1 VQMFAVCGMLTRL
14 VLTFMYVLNCPAPKR
29 FDLNPTEQDSNR
41 VISFSKGRTDLA
53 SCHLAV
59 NGVQER
65 LRPPELLTDHLSQGV
80 YTWCLYPEFESASH
94 QDACGL
100 SFVTEGLETP
110 LSPEDDDV
118 DNLTGHISARL
129 SFRSDSRGWPVS
141 GEEGS
146 SC

>member
-1 VQMFAVCGMLTRL
+1 
-14 VLTFMYVLNCPAPKR
+14 
-29 FDLNPTEQDSNR
+29 
-41 VISFSKGRTDLA
+41 
-53 SCHLAV
+53 
-59 NGVQER
+59 
-65 LRPPELLTDHLSQGV
+65 
-80 YTWCLYPEFESASH
+80 
-94 QDACGL
+94 
-100 SFVTEGLETP
+100 